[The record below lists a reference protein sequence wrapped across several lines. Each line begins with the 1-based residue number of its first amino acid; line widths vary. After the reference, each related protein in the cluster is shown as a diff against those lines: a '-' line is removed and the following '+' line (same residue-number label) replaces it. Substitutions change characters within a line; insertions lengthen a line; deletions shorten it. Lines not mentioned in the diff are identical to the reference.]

1 MRHTMNE
8 ICRRVDSAVTAW
20 ERGEVTDPQGLFFII
35 NHARACARC
44 ERVYGALIPLI
55 RRDTGQSS
63 GLGSA
68 VEDPSPGFTESV
80 LRKITRGRVYRLP
93 GSVVRTAQ
101 WALPLAGC
109 VALLLGVG
117 AFFLRAH
124 LDSRSSEVVVH
135 FTLDA
140 PSASQVSLA
149 GDFNGWRPNELNMK
163 NIQNGTWEITVAL
176 RRGAIYTYDF
186 LIDGEQWVPDPH
198 SESRLDDGF
207 GGVSSVLRL

>member
-1 MRHTMNE
+1 MNE
-8 ICRRVDSAVTAW
+8 TCRRVDDAVTSW
-20 ERGEVTDPQGLFFII
+20 ERGEASDSQSLFFII

-68 VEDPSPGFTESV
+68 AGEPSSGFTDSV
-80 LRKITRGRVYRLP
+80 LGTAERRKVHRFS
-93 GSVVRTAQ
+93 GSVMRTAR
-101 WALPLAGC
+101 WVLPLAGS

-117 AFFLRAH
+117 SLVLQARLG
-124 LDSRSSEVVVH
+124 SQSSEVMVH
-135 FTLDA
+135 FTVEA

-149 GDFNGWRPNELNMK
+149 GDFNGWRPNELNLK
-163 NIQNGTWEITVAL
+163 SLNNGVWEITVAL